1 MSSGESSDSSE
12 SANVSATPTM
22 TSRET
27 AANVMLTDSENT
39 NNENRVIEME
49 SNPGT
54 EDPAGTPS
62 RDVVQADEPTL
73 APATSVPEEKRVDES
88 RKEQQSPDDADTSK
102 AGKDQSA
109 EHVTYNEAGEAIYTD
124 PATKFQYRWCK
135 EKSEWVPLDGKVPV
149 GTEGQTP
156 ADNPYENEHYRW
168 CHEKKEWI
176 PKQEN
181 PTETEF
187 YRWDKET
194 QKWVPK
200 EQQQPS
206 SKKESEQDRQYGYED
221 GVHTYKDKDGAVYFW
236 DDERKAWFPKVDD
249 DFMAMYQLNYGFI
262 DNTSAGSVAAAP
274 PKVTPGSDQGST
286 AGRDFPG
293 RNVDGD
299 YGDDDDDD
307 DDDDADRQ
315 RAEAQ
320 RAAAATAK
328 GKKRK
333 APPEPPKW
341 FDLAP
346 EHNTKVYVSNL
357 PTDISEEEFGEV
369 MSKCGMVMKDPKTH
383 KLKLKLYREPDGTL
397 KGDGLCHYIK
407 IESVDLALKIL
418 DNYDVRGHK
427 IKVQQAEFQMRGE
440 YNPTL
445 KPKMRKKEKERLKK
459 MQESLFDW
467 RPEKMRGE
475 RSKHE
480 RIVIIKNLFEPSL
493 FDREVHLLLEYQND
507 LREECGKCGT
517 VRRVLL
523 YDRHP
528 EGVAQVTMGDPEEAD
543 LVVQMMNGRYFGQRQ
558 LTAAIWDG
566 RTKYRIAET
575 DADIDKRR
583 GNWEEF
589 LETDETAADKGKDKD
604 DLSPSSAK
612 QEAKDVDVPT
622 SDTKAP
628 PETKLDEPEGQ
639 LPVVESGGDVTIEAA
654 GNDSQGDGE
663 EKDEKKD
670 QPV

>member
-1 MSSGESSDSSE
+1 MSSGESDFSE
-12 SANVSATPTM
+12 TPIVSAAPTM
-22 TSRET
+22 SSRET

-49 SNPGT
+49 SNPGAENT
-54 EDPAGTPS
+54 EDAPAGEVEEAVTPS
-62 RDVVQADEPTL
+62 TEPAGAAVPDVEKIDEPG
-73 APATSVPEEKRVDES
+73 
-88 RKEQQSPDDADTSK
+88 KEQPAKSDETDASNTE
-102 AGKDQSA
+102 KDQYA
-109 EHVTYNEAGEAIYTD
+109 EHVTYNETGEAIYTD

-135 EKSEWVPLDGKVPV
+135 EKSEWVPLDGTAASDTA
-149 GTEGQTP
+149 GETP
-156 ADNPYENEHYRW
+156 SDNPYENEHYRW

-176 PKQEN
+176 PKQEI

-187 YRWDKET
+187 HRWDEKA

-200 EQQQPS
+200 EQPQTG
-206 SKKESEQDRQYGYED
+206 SEEYRNED
-221 GVHTYKDKDGAVYFW
+221 GVNTYTDKDGAVYFW
-236 DDERKAWFPKVDD
+236 DVERKGWFPKVDD
-249 DFMAMYQLNYGFI
+249 DFMAMYQLRYGFI
-262 DNTSAGSVAAAP
+262 DNTSGGSVAAAVT
-274 PKVTPGSDQGST
+274 PKVPTGEGSATVRQL
-286 AGRDFPG
+286 PVLQH
-293 RNVDGD
+293 VDS
-299 YGDDDDDD
+299 DDVDE
-307 DDDDADRQ
+307 Q
-315 RAEAQ
+315 EETQ
-320 RAAAATAK
+320 RAAPK

-341 FDLAP
+341 FDMAP

-357 PTDISEEEFGEV
+357 PMDISEEEFGAV
-369 MSKCGMVMKDPKTH
+369 MGKCGMVMKDPKTH
-383 KLKLKLYREPDGTL
+383 KLKLKLYREADGTL

-418 DNYDVRGHK
+418 DNYDVRGQK
-427 IKVQQAEFQMRGE
+427 IKVQRAEFQMRGE

-493 FDREVHLLLEYQND
+493 FDREVHLLLEYQSD
-507 LREECGKCGT
+507 LREECAKCGT

-528 EGVAQVTMGDPEEAD
+528 EGVAQVTMGDPDEAD
-543 LVVQMMNGRYFGQRQ
+543 LVVQMMNGRYFGQRK

-589 LETDETAADKGKDKD
+589 LDTDEGAEKRVETVDDSSPAAKGKDDGVPPEMKLD
-604 DLSPSSAK
+604 DRKEQLPAVKSEDIVEETEIKEDEDAEDEAA
-612 QEAKDVDVPT
+612 EAKD
-622 SDTKAP
+622 A
-628 PETKLDEPEGQ
+628 
-639 LPVVESGGDVTIEAA
+639 ESV
-654 GNDSQGDGE
+654 
-663 EKDEKKD
+663 
-670 QPV
+670 

>member
-1 MSSGESSDSSE
+1 MSSGESDASE
-12 SANVSATPTM
+12 PANVSAAPTM
-22 TSRET
+22 SSQET
-27 AANVMLTDSENT
+27 AAASVMLTDSENA

-49 SNPGT
+49 SNPSSGDT
-54 EDPAGTPS
+54 EAETGATSSAMEPAEAPVTVSKLPAERKDDETGPVQKEAAGTA
-62 RDVVQADEPTL
+62 DVPTG
-73 APATSVPEEKRVDES
+73 E
-88 RKEQQSPDDADTSK
+88 
-102 AGKDQSA
+102 KDQYA
-109 EHVTYNEAGEAIYTD
+109 EHVTYDEAGEAIYTD
-124 PATKFQYRWCK
+124 PATKYQYRWSK
-135 EKSEWVPLDGKVPV
+135 EKSEWVPREESGKA
-149 GTEGQTP
+149 GETP

-176 PKQEN
+176 PKQQN
-181 PTETEF
+181 VTETEH
-187 YRWDKET
+187 YRWDEKAA
-194 QKWVPK
+194 KWVPK
-200 EQQQPS
+200 
-206 SKKESEQDRQYGYED
+206 DRPAGAGEGDDRSYGYEE

-236 DDERKAWFPKVDD
+236 DAERKAWFPKVDD
-249 DFMAMYQLNYGFI
+249 EFMAIYQLNYGFI
-262 DNTSAGSVAAAP
+262 DNTSSGSGPAAAAP
-274 PKVTPGSDQGST
+274 APARVMSEPSGRELPGCDE
-286 AGRDFPG
+286 
-293 RNVDGD
+293 
-299 YGDDDDDD
+299 
-307 DDDDADRQ
+307 DDDADEQ
-315 RAEAQ
+315 GEEAQ
-320 RAAAATAK
+320 RALAVAAAAK

-341 FDLAP
+341 FEIAP

-357 PTDISEEEFGEV
+357 PTDISEEEFGEL

-427 IKVQQAEFQMRGE
+427 IKVQRAEFQMRGE

-480 RIVIIKNLFEPSL
+480 RIVIIKNLFEPEL

-543 LVVQMMNGRYFGQRQ
+543 LVVQLMNGRFFGQRK

-583 GNWEEF
+583 GNWEQY
-589 LETDETAADKGKDKD
+589 LETEETAAEQGKDTGD
-604 DLSPSSAK
+604 TSPPSSGEGTTETVPAGGTESETPEMK
-612 QEAKDVDVPT
+612 SCDDQEEQHPGVNVADTEKEAEKGDDESEEDKDVKQKDGEA
-622 SDTKAP
+622 D
-628 PETKLDEPEGQ
+628 EEEEPE
-639 LPVVESGGDVTIEAA
+639 D
-654 GNDSQGDGE
+654 
-663 EKDEKKD
+663 
-670 QPV
+670 